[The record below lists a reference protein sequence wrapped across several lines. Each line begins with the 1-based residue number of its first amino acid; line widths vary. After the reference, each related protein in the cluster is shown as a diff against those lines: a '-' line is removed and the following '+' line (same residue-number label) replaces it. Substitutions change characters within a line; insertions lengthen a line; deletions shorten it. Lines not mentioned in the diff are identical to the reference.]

1 MVKLKIHSQ
10 HYERMLRLVFL
21 PAIVGVI
28 AGLGGVCFAYALEA
42 VQHYALAGVAG
53 YIEEGA
59 GGEHSPFGV
68 PDAKELVPWLLLLLP
83 TVGGLLSGYL
93 IFRWCPECAGHGTDN
108 AIDAYHNKGGQVR
121 KRVPYLKALTAAIT
135 IGTGG
140 SAGREGPIA
149 QIGSGL
155 GSTLAKWLGLS
166 PQYRRVLLIAG
177 MGAGVGSIFHAPM
190 AGALFASEVLYREM
204 ELEAEVLVPAT
215 VASIVGYSVFT
226 TIMGSSSLFVT
237 SAAISFDA
245 AYELMPYTLLALVL
259 AVGAFVYARFFYLV
273 EGFFERMPGPPHL
286 RPAVGGLLVGIMGF
300 LGCQE
305 AMAGG
310 YGIVQKAI
318 DGAATWHFLLL
329 MAGLKILSTCFTIGS
344 GGSGGLFG
352 PSIVIGGALGGAV
365 GLGLEQ
371 VIPEL
376 MPSSPAAFAI
386 VGMAG
391 FFAAAAKTPFST
403 VIMVSEMTGSYELL
417 VPTLWV
423 CVISFV
429 LLRHTT
435 IYARQPGNRLDSPA
449 HLGEMLS
456 GTLERIRVREAM
468 GSIRQELVTL
478 PRSMPLKK
486 IMSLFA
492 EHPQEAFPV
501 VGRDGGFL
509 GAIDNRAL
517 RACAGQTE
525 YLDFLVAED
534 LAQQVPFVTPED
546 DLLRATQ
553 LMAES
558 QTDEILIVSD
568 EDSRQIVGFLHQSQ
582 ITASYAR
589 YSSVLG

>member
-1 MVKLKIHSQ
+1 MKLQIHSQ
-10 HYERMLRLVFL
+10 HYERMLRLVLL
-21 PAIVGVI
+21 PALVGVI
-28 AGLGGVCFAYALEA
+28 AGLGGIAFAYMLEFF
-42 VQHYALAGVAG
+42 QHHLLTGVAG
-53 YIEEGA
+53 YAEQGA
-59 GGEHSPFGV
+59 RGERPLFEHHASEV
-68 PDAKELVPWLLLLLP
+68 IPWLILLLP
-83 TVGGLLSGYL
+83 ALGGLVSGFL
-93 IFRWCPECAGHGTDN
+93 IYRWCPECAGHGTDN
-108 AIDAYHNKGGQVR
+108 AIDSFHNKGGQVR
-121 KRVPYLKALTAAIT
+121 KRVPFLKAVTAAIT

-155 GSTLAKWLGLS
+155 GSTLAKGLGLS

-215 VASIVGYSVFT
+215 VASIVGYSIFT
-226 TIMGSSSLFVT
+226 TVMGSSSLFVT
-237 SAAISFDA
+237 PSTLIFAHAT
-245 AYELMPYTLLALVL
+245 ELLPYTALALVL
-259 AVGAFVYARFFYLV
+259 ALGAFAYAKAFYLV
-273 EGFFERMPGPPHL
+273 EGFFERLPGPPHI
-286 RPAVGGLLVGIMGF
+286 RPALGGLVVGLVGFFGYT
-300 LGCQE
+300 Q

-310 YGIVQKAI
+310 YGIVQQAI
-318 DGAATWHFLLL
+318 DGTAAWDFLLL
-329 MAGLKILSTCFTIGS
+329 MAGLKILTTVFSIGS

-365 GLGLEQ
+365 GLGFQEL
-371 VIPEL
+371 IPNL
-376 MPSSPAAFAI
+376 MPSSPATFAI

-403 VIMVSEMTGSYELL
+403 VIMVSEMTGSYRLL

-423 CVISFV
+423 CIIAFV
-429 LLRHTT
+429 LLRNTT
-435 IYARQPGNRLDSPA
+435 IYAKQPGNRLDSPA

-456 GTLERIRVREAM
+456 GTLARIRVREAI
-468 GSIRQELVTL
+468 GSIRQELLTVQ
-478 PRSMPLKK
+478 RSMPLKK
-486 IMSLFA
+486 LMTLFA

-501 VGRDGGFL
+501 VGKDGGFL
-509 GAIDNRAL
+509 GVVDNQAL

-525 YLDFLVAED
+525 YLEFLVAED
-534 LAQQVPFVTPED
+534 LAQPVPFVTPED

-558 QTDEILIVSD
+558 QADEILIVSD
-568 EDSRQIVGFLHQSQ
+568 ADSRQIVGFLHQSQ